1 MLKKLSLRFLER
13 REESIEVIRQCV
25 ELFSS
30 SISVVDSELLPPMSS
45 TVSPHRGVSVAMST
59 VQQEGCHYPNGCSRR
74 EYHLHYHIERRSACV
89 NGSTTR
95 DKQIFCEVLCDR
107 ETDED

>member
-74 EYHLHYHIERRSACV
+74 EYHLHYHIELRP
-89 NGSTTR
+89 
-95 DKQIFCEVLCDR
+95 
-107 ETDED
+107 